1 MAIKKLVCESCGG
14 QLIIDQMKQN
24 YTCQFCGVTY
34 DYEYFKE
41 DDIHTKAEYYLRRR
55 EFEAAREALEFLL
68 KKEPSNSYARQ
79 KLLLAHYHLR
89 DVEDIVKTD
98 VRLWHKADPD
108 KTDSIVSGRGELT
121 KLRELIDSRLRAMES
136 DLKIEDL
143 DSTIDSEETRLRN
156 FNELATGYYSG
167 RTGKLLTI
175 SAIRK
180 KYILIEVIVIL
191 STILLFGRSIVANP
205 DHRTGIIFFVII
217 IWFMAAGVS
226 GLFYHSEAVAF
237 RSAEDGSKNR
247 EELIKSLER
256 HREERSA
263 LKEGSDSIKER
274 FLREVKDLSSK
285 ASN

>member
-136 DLKIEDL
+136 DLKIEEL

-180 KYILIEVIVIL
+180 KYILIEVIV
-191 STILLFGRSIVANP
+191 
-205 DHRTGIIFFVII
+205 FFVIF

-247 EELIKSLER
+247 EELIKSLEW